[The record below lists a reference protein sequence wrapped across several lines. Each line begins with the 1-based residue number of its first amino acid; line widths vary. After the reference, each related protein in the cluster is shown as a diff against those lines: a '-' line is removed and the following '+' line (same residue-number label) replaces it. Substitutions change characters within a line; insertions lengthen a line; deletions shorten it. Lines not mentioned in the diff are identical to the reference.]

1 MVGHQVLVLAVGVRL
16 PAPQQW
22 LKIIKKR
29 CIDTKDTLKIFSGRS
44 NLALAQGI
52 VDVLGMDLGNV
63 TIRTFADGELWV
75 KNLHINEYS
84 NSGHK
89 NHEPKR
95 SRKLLLNRIE
105 LNKIESK
112 VKEKGM
118 SIIPIRLFSNE
129 KGKIKLDIS
138 LAKGKKLFD
147 KRESIKEKD
156 LKRDI
161 DRLKKIKWDN
171 FL

>member
-1 MVGHQVLVLAVGVRL
+1 MTTSSINIKNRKASFSYQLIDKYNAGIVLLGTE
-16 PAPQQW
+16 
-22 LKIIKKR
+22 IKSIR
-29 CIDTKDTLKIFSGRS
+29 N
-44 NLALAQGI
+44 NLANISDAYCI
-52 VDVLGMDLGNV
+52 F
-63 TIRTFADGELWV
+63 IDGELWV

-95 SRKLLLNRIE
+95 IRKLLLNRIE

-118 SIIPIRLFSNE
+118 SIVPIRLFSNE
-129 KGKIKLDIS
+129 KGKIKLEIS
-138 LAKGKKLFD
+138 LVKGKKIYD

-156 LKRDI
+156 IKRDI
-161 DRLKKIKWDN
+161 DRLKKI
-171 FL
+171 

>member
-1 MVGHQVLVLAVGVRL
+1 MTTSSINIKNRKASFSYQIIDKYNAGIVLLGTE
-16 PAPQQW
+16 
-22 LKIIKKR
+22 IKSIR
-29 CIDTKDTLKIFSGRS
+29 N
-44 NLALAQGI
+44 NLANISDAYCI
-52 VDVLGMDLGNV
+52 F
-63 TIRTFADGELWV
+63 IDGELWV

-118 SIIPIRLFSNE
+118 SIVPIRLYSNE
-129 KGKIKLDIS
+129 KGKIKLEIS
-138 LAKGKKLFD
+138 LAKGKKIYD

-156 LKRDI
+156 IKRDI
-161 DRLKKIKWDN
+161 DRLKKI
-171 FL
+171 

>member
-1 MVGHQVLVLAVGVRL
+1 MTRSS
-16 PAPQQW
+16 
-22 LKIIKKR
+22 INIKNRKAS
-29 CIDTKDTLKIFSGRS
+29 FSYQILDKYTAGI
-44 NLALAQGI
+44 AL
-52 VDVLGMDLGNV
+52 LGTEIKSIRNNNV
-63 TIRTFADGELWV
+63 NMSDSYCMFVDGELWV
-75 KNLHINEYS
+75 KNLHINEYF

-118 SIIPIRLFSNE
+118 SIIPLRLFSNE
-129 KGKIKLDIS
+129 KGKVKLEIS
-138 LAKGKKLFD
+138 LAKGKKIFD

-156 LKRDI
+156 MRRDL
-161 DRLKKIKWDN
+161 DRLKKIK
-171 FL
+171 